1 MVTMTIIKASI
12 IVSTDMPTN
21 PFWTIAMFAA
31 RHFDPGING
40 KGNIVDT
47 SSMPVFIVLDY

>member
-21 PFWTIAMFAA
+21 PFWTIVMFAA
-31 RHFDPGING
+31 RHFDPVING